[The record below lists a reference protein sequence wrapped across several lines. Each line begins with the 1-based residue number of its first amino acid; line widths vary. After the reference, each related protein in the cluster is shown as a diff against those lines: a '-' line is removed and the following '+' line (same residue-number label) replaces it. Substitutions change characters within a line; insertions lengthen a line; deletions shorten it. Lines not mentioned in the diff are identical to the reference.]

1 MGRGWGGRVRE
12 REVGRKA
19 KKKGGEKKG
28 REIKRSVKDH
38 VNKWK

>member
-1 MGRGWGGRVRE
+1 ME
-12 REVGRKA
+12 RWEGKQKKKVGR
-19 KKKGGEKKG
+19 EKKG

>member
-1 MGRGWGGRVRE
+1 MRE

-19 KKKGGEKKG
+19 KKKKGGGGEKKG

-38 VNKWK
+38 VNNKWK